1 MIKGKSTN
9 CGRAMCM
16 CVGDG
21 RWKWREQTGMWVGRV
36 VRSWTAGGQTGRST
50 VSQTLGIRTGWGLR
64 TKDKFSQH
72 FVPQA
77 RRKSFGGSMCVWC
90 KDETESQSWA
100 YQNPEGKRVYCVVG
114 DKDAPPKKVD
124 NKSTLRSPRHLL
136 VTLPPLGC
144 LYHCDVCC
152 TPPNAVS
159 H

>member
-77 RRKSFGGSMCVWC
+77 RRKSFGGSMCVW
-90 KDETESQSWA
+90 ETESQSWA